1 MTGLELFNIA
11 REARKD
17 PVILNEKTYTAV
29 NIFIRER
36 KLFVA
41 SRETT
46 GTWQDWAFNF
56 LFFKAFGYHL
66 GFLIKAKSVYLQV
79 LKEMGKQDKS
89 LYDEII
95 FTGYSQGGAIANIFF
110 ERFLTKNIIDK
121 PIGGFTF
128 AAPRVFSIWKALTLR
143 KRFKIIKRYFVNWDL
158 VPRVPPFIFGFMHT
172 GEAIKLKEKDFINI
186 KDVFNYHFPSNYKE
200 ELNEDKTTF

>member
-17 PVILNEKTYTAV
+17 PVVLNEKTHTAV
-29 NIFIRER
+29 NVFIKER

-41 SRETT
+41 ARETT

-66 GFLIKAKSVYLQV
+66 GFLVKAKSVYLQT
-79 LKEMGKQDKS
+79 LREIGKVNKDD
-89 LYDEII
+89 YDTIV

-110 ERFLTKNIIDK
+110 ERFMRKKIIDK
-121 PIGGFTF
+121 PIDGYTF

-143 KRFKIIKRYFVNWDL
+143 KRLKKIKRYFVNWDL
-158 VPRVPPFIFGFMHT
+158 VPRVPPFMFGFMHT
-172 GEAIKLKEKDFINI
+172 GTAIKLKEEDFV
-186 KDVFNYHFPSNYKE
+186 KLRDVLNYHFPGNYKE
-200 ELNEDKTTF
+200 ELNGHEN